1 MDRPDVTD
9 ADVGWLAGLIDSE
22 STVSLTT
29 NTNGSPVL
37 RIQIYNSSDLILDK
51 AAKVLHGL
59 GVKWSE
65 RADRRAPR
73 TGYVLAVSTAGCLS
87 MYERVRPHMVRHA
100 NRYDAAY
107 WFIAP
112 RLGAGKKVMWTTAER
127 EQWANLREV
136 LNAR

>member
-1 MDRPDVTD
+1 MDRPTVSE
-9 ADVGWLAGLIDSE
+9 ADIGWLAGLIDSE

-29 NTNGSPVL
+29 NSNGSPVL
-37 RIQIYNSSDLILDK
+37 RISIYNSSDLILDK
-51 AAKVLHGL
+51 AARVLHGL
-59 GVKWSE
+59 EVKWSE

-73 TGYVLAVSTAGCLS
+73 TGYVLQISTAGCLS
-87 MYERVRPHMVRHA
+87 MYEQVRPHMVRHA

-112 RLGAGKKVMWTTAER
+112 RLGTRKKVMWTDDER
-127 EQWANLREV
+127 RTWANLREV